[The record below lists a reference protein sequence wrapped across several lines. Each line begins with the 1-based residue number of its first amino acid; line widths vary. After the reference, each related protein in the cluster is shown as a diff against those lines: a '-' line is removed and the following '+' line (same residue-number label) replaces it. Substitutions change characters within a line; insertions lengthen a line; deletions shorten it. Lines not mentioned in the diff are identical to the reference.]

1 MDDPQLGRVDSLDL
15 ASGLSSILTSDDSRS
30 TTSSSGE
37 FSRTTTGSSGS
48 SGGAGGEAEVPRTDE
63 DECLILASD
72 GLWDV
77 MTNEEVGE
85 VARHILRRRRRSM
98 FTNTEEISAAQAVA
112 DHLTEIAYGRN
123 SSDNISII
131 VVDLKMKRKR
141 QPRQ

>member
-1 MDDPQLGRVDSLDL
+1 MQGTLNGCGYV
-15 ASGLSSILTSDDSRS
+15 SGDRYLRPWIIP
-30 TTSSSGE
+30 
-37 FSRTTTGSSGS
+37 
-48 SGGAGGEAEVPRTDE
+48 VPEITFMTRTDE

-85 VARHILRRRRRSM
+85 VARHLLRRRRRS
-98 FTNTEEISAAQAVA
+98 ISSLTDDIPPAQAVA

-131 VVDLKMKRKR
+131 VVDLKAKRKR
-141 QPRQ
+141 QQRQ